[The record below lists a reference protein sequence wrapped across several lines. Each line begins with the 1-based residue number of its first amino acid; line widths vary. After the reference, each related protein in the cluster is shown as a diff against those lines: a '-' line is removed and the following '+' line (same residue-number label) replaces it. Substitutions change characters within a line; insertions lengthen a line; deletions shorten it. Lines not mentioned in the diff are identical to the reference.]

1 MFRLGFTET
10 ANLLI
15 QKGATVDHINDFGD
29 TSLILA
35 SFKGNLKWFQ
45 LNQNKDLQIDS
56 NFSIQVKKQQL
67 DCCLQKEQMLTD
79 RIKRVIRPYMW
90 LLLLVN
96 YSQKAVEQSF
106 KQNVFALPGQEAIV
120 SLLLQNGADRTKR
133 NSNGK
138 LAKDLAVEKGFVSNN
153 SFRIINY
160 FGLSNKYPQF

>member
-1 MFRLGFTET
+1 
-10 ANLLI
+10 
-15 QKGATVDHINDFGD
+15 
-29 TSLILA
+29 
-35 SFKGNLKWFQ
+35 
-45 LNQNKDLQIDS
+45 
-56 NFSIQVKKQQL
+56 
-67 DCCLQKEQMLTD
+67 MLTD